1 MKWYL
6 HRLHLLHLEDLKV
19 QRGDPME
26 KYIPWVSQIANTFTR
41 EYAAIGALNYSDLVQ
56 AGYIGLVEAWENLD
70 IERTDAEIWSFLKK
84 RIKHA
89 IRREIDSYGTTIKVP
104 RRDLEE
110 ARKNLTGVDKI
121 LVNSFPKF
129 FHMFEPEWSETIR
142 PYEIERMAEELDDYL
157 YATFKNIDHVEIL
170 RATFGIDRN
179 KKVPMKQLAEK
190 YGTTPSNIAKL
201 KERMIKKLKADRNFN
216 EIFVKYVS

>member
-129 FHMFEPEWSETIR
+129 FHMFEPEWSEAIR

-157 YATFKNIDHVEIL
+157 YKTFSNVDHVEIL
-170 RATFGIDRN
+170 KASYGIDRY
-179 KKVPMKQLAEK
+179 KKVSMKDLAEK
-190 YGTTPSNIAKL
+190 YNCSFEYIKTIK
-201 KERMIKKLKADRNFN
+201 KRMIQKLRADEEF
-216 EIFVKYVS
+216 EKIFKNY